1 MLRNSTEAWGWP
13 ARMLHWLMA
22 VLILAQ
28 VGLGKYAHEL
38 ERSPR
43 QLDLLMW
50 HKSIGITLL
59 GLALLRLGWALLNP
73 APKPPVGTGRW
84 ARRAA
89 RAGHAA
95 LYTLM
100 LAVPL
105 SGWLYHSAK
114 NVPFQLFRT
123 VPWPDLIEPDKR
135 LAHLF
140 EEWHEGLVS
149 ALLIVLVVHVGA
161 ALWHE
166 YVRRD
171 GVLRRMLRGSAAR

>member
-13 ARMLHWLMA
+13 ARAMHWLMA
-22 VLILAQ
+22 LLILAQ

-59 GLALLRLGWALLNP
+59 GLALLRLGWVLLNP
-73 APKPPVGTGRW
+73 APKPPAGSGRW
-84 ARRAA
+84 AQRAA

-95 LYTLM
+95 LYALM
-100 LAVPL
+100 FAVPL
-105 SGWLYHSAK
+105 SGWLYNSAK
-114 NVPFQLFRT
+114 NVPFRLFRT
-123 VPWPDLIEPDKR
+123 VPWPDLIEPDQR

-149 ALLIVLVVHVGA
+149 ALLAVLIVHVSA

-171 GVLRRMLRGSAAR
+171 GVLRRMLRGSATG